1 MIKLSINGQDHE
13 VDVAPDTPLLWV
25 IRDTLGMTGTRFGCG
40 MGLCGACTMHM
51 GGNAVRT
58 CILPVSAAAGMPLT
72 TIEGLDNHVVQDA
85 WLKEQVPQCGYC
97 QSGQLMAAAPFVEAH
112 AGQEPT
118 DAQIGA
124 AITNICR
131 CGTYDRIRKA
141 VRRACKALPAP
152 PSAAPPIGG
161 TGARRRRTTQWH

>member
-85 WLKEQVPQCGYC
+85 WLETAHGGGAFCGGPRGPRTHGRPDWRGHH
-97 QSGQLMAAAPFVEAH
+97 QHLP
-112 AGQEPT
+112 
-118 DAQIGA
+118 
-124 AITNICR
+124 
-131 CGTYDRIRKA
+131 
-141 VRRACKALPAP
+141 VRHL
-152 PSAAPPIGG
+152 
-161 TGARRRRTTQWH
+161 